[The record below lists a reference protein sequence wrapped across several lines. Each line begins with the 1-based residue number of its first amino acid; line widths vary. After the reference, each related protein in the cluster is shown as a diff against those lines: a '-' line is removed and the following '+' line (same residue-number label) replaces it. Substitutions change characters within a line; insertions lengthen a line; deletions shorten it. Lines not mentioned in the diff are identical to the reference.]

1 MDDDIIRI
9 KNISELH
16 NMLGYKKPSHP
27 LISLI
32 DFSKLELSAEYEA
45 RRVVTG
51 FYTIM
56 LKNHVHGK
64 IKYGREYYDFQEGT
78 LVFIAPEQVITMEAD
93 EGELE
98 GKPEGWGLFFHPD
111 LLRKS
116 GLAERMKDYTFF
128 SYALNEGLHL
138 SERERETVT
147 SIVEKIEGE
156 YSMNIDDYSH
166 SLIVSNLELLLNYC
180 RRFFGRQFI
189 TRENRNRDIVK
200 RLEGFLQDYINS
212 DSLKERGIP
221 SVKYCAEQMCLSAN
235 YLSDLLKKETGKN
248 TQEHIHYYLIERA
261 KNSLLGSTASI
272 NEIAYELGFDYPQY
286 FSKLFKTKT
295 GFSPADYRKQG

>member
-1 MDDDIIRI
+1 MEDDIVRI
-9 KNISELH
+9 QNISELH
-16 NMLGYKKPSHP
+16 SILGYRKPSHP

-32 DFSKLELSAEYEA
+32 DFSKLELTDEYET

-78 LVFIAPEQVITMEAD
+78 LIFIAPEQVITMEAD
-93 EGELE
+93 EEYE
-98 GKPEGWGLFFHPD
+98 GKAEGWGLFFHPD

-116 GLAERMKDYTFF
+116 GLAERMKEYTFF
-128 SYALNEGLHL
+128 SYDLNEGLHL

-147 SIVEKIEGE
+147 SIVEKIESE
-156 YSMNIDDYSH
+156 YSMNIDEFSH

-180 RRFFGRQFI
+180 RRFYGRQFI
-189 TRENRNRDIVK
+189 TREHRNRDVVK
-200 RLEGFLQDYINS
+200 KLERFLQDYISS
-212 DSLKERGIP
+212 DKLKEAGIP
-221 SVKYCAEQMCLSAN
+221 TVKYCAEQMFLSPN
-235 YLSDLLKKETGKN
+235 YLSDLLKRETGKN

-261 KNSLLGSTASI
+261 KNKLLGSSASI
-272 NEIAYELGFDYPQY
+272 NEIAYELGFEYPQY